1 MIGLNSK
8 EWDMILGGLEAF
20 RGDEEAWLDD
30 NRESVRQG
38 AKKSIEMLDKL
49 YEKIEWNL
57 REARRKEDLEAR
69 LIK

>member
-1 MIGLNSK
+1 
-8 EWDMILGGLEAF
+8 MILGGLEAF

-30 NRESVRQG
+30 DREGVRED
-38 AKKSIEMLDKL
+38 AKKTIEMLDKL

-57 REARRKEDLEAR
+57 REARRKEDLEAG